1 VAVAERAAVEHSN
14 EVHLVG
20 RLAAAAE
27 SRELPSGDLVMTFRL
42 VVTRDRTMRGSLTRG
57 AATRGATTRGS
68 TTRGST
74 TRGATVDTIDCAA
87 WTKAAQ
93 RSARTWEPGDIVEV
107 HGALRRRFWR
117 SPHGPSS
124 RSEVEVSSARR
135 AARAATG

>member
-1 VAVAERAAVEHSN
+1 VAVAERTAVDHSN

-20 RLAAAAE
+20 RLAAAAV

-42 VVTRDRTMRGSLTRG
+42 VVARDRTSRAAGTR
-57 AATRGATTRGS
+57 A
-68 TTRGST
+68 
-74 TRGATVDTIDCAA
+74 ATVDTIDCAA

-93 RSARTWEPGDIVEV
+93 RSLRLWDPGDIVEV

-124 RSEVEVSSARR
+124 RSEVEVTSARR
-135 AARAATG
+135 AARVAAGS